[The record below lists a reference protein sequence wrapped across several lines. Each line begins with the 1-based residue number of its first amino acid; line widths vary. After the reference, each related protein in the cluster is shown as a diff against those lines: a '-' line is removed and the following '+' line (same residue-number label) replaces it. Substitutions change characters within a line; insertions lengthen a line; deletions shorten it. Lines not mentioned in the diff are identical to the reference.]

1 MVKEK
6 RGGKGLFHI
15 YPNNGT
21 FLRQQWIPTLLWVDR
36 HDSHF
41 EYVESPQNPRGG
53 VGWSHD
59 KKCSCFSWTKLA
71 VSRFPAVVSWPEAS
85 CKHHQY
91 LLYIDKMASG
101 RTACSGTF
109 NIIPRR
115 NRWCLHLRR
124 PTVVWR
130 NTRTSPIRKVCP
142 CILLAPKVL
151 LEDHWIIMTILT
163 LLKCNIDFEFALANS
178 NAPRWSNAN

>member
-1 MVKEK
+1 MKIFS
-6 RGGKGLFHI
+6 G
-15 YPNNGT
+15 NNEYRR
-21 FLRQQWIPTLLWVDR
+21 FCESIDMIPT
-36 HDSHF
+36 SN
-41 EYVESPQNPRGG
+41 VESSQKPRG
-53 VGWSHD
+53 VIVID

-109 NIIPRR
+109 NIILRR

-130 NTRTSPIRKVCP
+130 NTKTSPIKKVCL
-142 CILLAPKVL
+142 CILLAPNVL
-151 LEDHWIIMTILT
+151 LEDHWIMNYDDHPYFT
-163 LLKCNIDFEFALANS
+163 
-178 NAPRWSNAN
+178 